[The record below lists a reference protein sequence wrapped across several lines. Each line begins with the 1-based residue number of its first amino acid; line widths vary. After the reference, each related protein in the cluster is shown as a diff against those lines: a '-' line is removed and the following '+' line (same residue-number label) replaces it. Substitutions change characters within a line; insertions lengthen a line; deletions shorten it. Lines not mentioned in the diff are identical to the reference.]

1 MMWLPGHQA
10 SGGGAQRVG
19 GLQGH
24 LSCPILHELLPFLKS
39 LLMGELRLHLEA
51 L

>member
-1 MMWLPGHQA
+1 MWPLGHWA
-10 SGGGAQRVG
+10 SGEGAQKIG

-24 LSCPILHELLPFLKS
+24 LSCPILHELLPFLKI
-39 LLMGELRLHLEA
+39 LLMGELRPHLGA